1 MPSLRDDRLLGSYQ
15 EEEYSHRFQK
25 IMNNAIGKILR
36 SKATRHASGKI
47 ISEFG
52 PLLGQNKHPAIH
64 SSYFEAQQQQKIPK
78 TIINKSNRYQ
88 KNKTKTSPTE
98 ISNRSNSKF
107 PSSVSPFKCK
117 RKLST

>member
-1 MPSLRDDRLLGSYQ
+1 MMPSLRDDRLLGSYQ

-25 IMNNAIGKILR
+25 MMNNALGRILR
-36 SKATRHASGKI
+36 GKAARQATGKT

-64 SSYFEAQQQQKIPK
+64 SSYFEAQQQQRIPK
-78 TIINKSNRYQ
+78 IVNNKPHRHQ
-88 KNKTKTSPTE
+88 RTKTSPTE
-98 ISNRSNSKF
+98 FSNHSSSKL
-107 PSSVSPFKCK
+107 PSASSPFKCK